1 MLERSDYQLDRQLVD
16 VGLAWMEN
24 ALRKINMVDK
34 IWKVLSLQTQ
44 SAVECVIC
52 TALFI
57 ETFQLI
63 NYLW

>member
-34 IWKVLSLQTQ
+34 VWKVLSLQTQ

-57 ETFQLI
+57 
-63 NYLW
+63 